1 MDITKNLKKLR
12 TEKKLSQ
19 SDVSK
24 KLGFTSHNA
33 YSHWELGKASPNV
46 RDLDKLAEVF
56 GVTVSELLFGDA
68 GEQKAPT
75 GKIEELE
82 KEISHLKRENMILQ
96 VLAKQ
101 MGAEFPKSE
110 GVTSLPENVNLF
122 RPSNPMFAAMQRG
135 LKMAV

>member
-12 TEKKLSQ
+12 TQKKLSQ
-19 SDVSK
+19 TEVSK
-24 KLGFTSHNA
+24 AMGFVSHNA

-56 GVTVSELLFGDA
+56 GVTVSELLFGET
-68 GEQKAPT
+68 GEQAAPT
-75 GKIEELE
+75 GRVEELE
-82 KEISHLKRENMILQ
+82 KEISHLKRENMLLQ

-110 GVTSLPENVNLF
+110 GVASLPENINLF
-122 RPSNPMFAAMQRG
+122 RPSNPMHQVMQRG